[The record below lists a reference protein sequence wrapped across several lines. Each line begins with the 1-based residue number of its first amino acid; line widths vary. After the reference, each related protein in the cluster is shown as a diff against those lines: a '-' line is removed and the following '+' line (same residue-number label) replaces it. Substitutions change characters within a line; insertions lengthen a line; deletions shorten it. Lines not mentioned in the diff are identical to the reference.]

1 MEYPFI
7 IGTAGHI
14 DHGKTELVKTLTG
27 VDCDRLNEE
36 KKRGI
41 TIELGFAPLTLPSG
55 RVVSI
60 IDVPG
65 HERFIR
71 QMVAGAAGI
80 DFAIFVVAADEGVMP
95 QTREH
100 LDILRLLG
108 ISNGLVVLTK
118 IDLVEGVMREL
129 ARMDVV
135 SLVKG
140 TFLENAPIIP
150 VSSATGEGLDLV
162 ASAIDEMVAKIPTKE
177 RRGAFFMPIDRT
189 FSIRGFGS
197 VTTGTVYHGTLRE
210 GDEVEVMP
218 SALRTKVRS
227 IQVHGEAA
235 ESAVAGQRA
244 ALNLTSISLE
254 RLNRGDVV
262 CAPGRFLP
270 TDCFDAEVLLLP
282 SVAEPLTH
290 WQRVRLHIG
299 TSDVI
304 ARISFISPKET
315 GKPRRAGKEEA
326 SVIQPGETGIVQIRP
341 ESPIVAT
348 GGQRFIM
355 RFYSPLVTIGGGRVL
370 LPHAE
375 RPRSQE
381 DRARKKSVLSEL
393 ARDFTPLTLI
403 GATVKERGLLS
414 EQELFDVSQMER
426 EDFAECAST
435 LLSAGDSGIQHF
447 GTSPRFFV
455 SEKALSD
462 IAALLVSSLE
472 AFHKDHP
479 ELAGLDADE
488 LHSALSSLSWLPRL
502 PLRDFKELLKL
513 LVSKKLLGVAEVGK
527 SLRYSAPGF
536 KAKGNKALM
545 SLVQRIRKA
554 TEDAGFEM
562 VEISSLNA
570 LLKVAPT
577 EVARAVGYLRE
588 NEGLRIVGE
597 GLLMTRETA
606 DRIYELVSRLEGD
619 ITIGTVR
626 DAMGTSRKYAL
637 AALEFLDSCGF
648 TRRVG
653 DKRVLLGTVKATDE
667 RAD

>member
-14 DHGKTELVKTLTG
+14 DHGKTQLVKTLTG
-27 VDCDRLNEE
+27 VDCDRLSEE

-80 DFAIFVVAADEGVMP
+80 DFAMLVVAADEGVMP

-108 ISNGLVVLTK
+108 IENGLVVLTK

-129 ARMDVV
+129 ARMDAV

-162 ASAIDEMVAKIPTKE
+162 ANAIDEMVANIPTKE
-177 RRGAFFMPIDRT
+177 RRGAFFMPIDRA

-197 VTTGTVYHGTLRE
+197 VTTGTVYHGTLKE
-210 GDEVEVMP
+210 GDEVDVMP
-218 SALRTKVRS
+218 SALRSKVRS
-227 IQVHGEAA
+227 IQVHGEPSELAI
-235 ESAVAGQRA
+235 AGQRA

-254 RLNRGDVV
+254 RLKRGDVV
-262 CAPGRFLP
+262 CAPGRFSP

-282 SVAEPLTH
+282 SAVEPLTH

-299 TSDVI
+299 TSDVV
-304 ARISFISPKET
+304 ARISFISPKEANE
-315 GKPRRAGKEEA
+315 GER
-326 SVIQPGETGIVQIRP
+326 VIEPGEMGIVQVLP

-348 GGQRFIM
+348 AGQRFIM

-375 RPRSQE
+375 RPKNQE
-381 DRARKKSVLSEL
+381 DRARKEGVLSEL
-393 ARDFTPLTLI
+393 AQDFTPLALI

-414 EQELFDVSQMER
+414 EQELFDASQMER
-426 EDFAECAST
+426 EDFAESAST
-435 LLSAGDSGIQHF
+435 LLSTKDSGIRHF

-455 SEKALSD
+455 SERALSD
-462 IAALLVSSLE
+462 IAASLVSSLE
-472 AFHKDHP
+472 TFHRDHP

-488 LHSALSSLSWLPRL
+488 LHSALSGLSWLPPL

-513 LVSKKLLGVAEVGK
+513 LVSAGLLAVAEVGK
-527 SLRYSAPGF
+527 DLRYNAPGF
-536 KAKGNKALM
+536 EAKGDEALM
-545 SLVQRIRKA
+545 SLVQRLRQVA
-554 TEDAGFEM
+554 DDAGFEM
-562 VEISSLNA
+562 VEISALHA
-570 LLKVAPT
+570 LLKVAPA
-577 EVARAVGYLRE
+577 EIARAVGYLRE
-588 NEGLRIVGE
+588 NEGLRVVGD
-597 GLLMTRETA
+597 GLLLTRRTA
-606 DRIYELVSRLEGD
+606 ERIYELVGNLKGD
-619 ITIGTVR
+619 ITIATVR

-637 AALEFLDSCGF
+637 AALEYLDSCGF

-653 DKRVLLGTVKATDE
+653 DKRVLLKQ
-667 RAD
+667 

>member
-14 DHGKTELVKTLTG
+14 DHGKTQLVRTLTG
-27 VDCDRLNEE
+27 VDCDRLSEE

-80 DFAIFVVAADEGVMP
+80 DFAMLVVAADEGVMP

-129 ARMDVV
+129 ARMDAV

-150 VSSATGEGLDLV
+150 VSSTTGEGLDLLANTIDEVV
-162 ASAIDEMVAKIPTKE
+162 ASIPTKE
-177 RRGAFFMPIDRT
+177 RKGAFFMPIDRA

-197 VTTGTVYHGTLRE
+197 VATGTVYHGTLKE
-210 GDEVEVMP
+210 GDEVDVMP

-227 IQVHGEAA
+227 IQVHGEPS
-235 ESAVAGQRA
+235 ESAIAGQRA
-244 ALNLTSISLE
+244 ALNLASVSLE

-262 CAPGRFLP
+262 CAPGRFPP
-270 TDCFDAEVLLLP
+270 TDCFDAEVLLL
-282 SVAEPLTH
+282 SSIAEPLTH

-299 TSDVI
+299 TSDVV
-304 ARISFISPKET
+304 ARISFISPKEAIE
-315 GKPRRAGKEEA
+315 GER
-326 SVIQPGETGIVQIRP
+326 VIEPGRTGIVQVLP
-341 ESPIVAT
+341 ESPIVVTA
-348 GGQRFIM
+348 GQRFIM

-370 LPHAE
+370 LPQAE
-375 RPRSQE
+375 RPKNQE
-381 DRARKKSVLSEL
+381 DRVRKESVLSEL
-393 ARDFTPLTLI
+393 ARDFTPLALI
-403 GATVKERGLLS
+403 GATVKERGLLN
-414 EQELFDVSQMER
+414 EQELFDISQMER
-426 EDFAECAST
+426 EDFAECVSA
-435 LLSAGDSGIQHF
+435 LLSAKDSGIRHF

-462 IAALLVSSLE
+462 IDGSLVSSLE

-488 LHSALSSLSWLPRL
+488 LHSALPSLSWLPHL

-513 LVSKKLLGVAEVGK
+513 LVSAGLLGTSEVGK
-527 SLRYSAPGF
+527 DLRYSAPGF
-536 KAKGNKALM
+536 EARGDEALM
-545 SLVQRIRKA
+545 SLAQRLRRVA
-554 TEDAGFEM
+554 DDAGFEM
-562 VEISSLNA
+562 VEISTLHT
-570 LLKVAPT
+570 LLKAAPA
-577 EVARAVGYLRE
+577 EIARAVGYLRE
-588 NEGLRIVGE
+588 NEGLRIVGD
-597 GLLMTRETA
+597 GLLLTRGTA
-606 DRIYELVSRLEGD
+606 ERIYELVGNLKGD
-619 ITIGTVR
+619 ITIATVR

-653 DKRVLLGTVKATDE
+653 DKRVLLKQ
-667 RAD
+667 